1 MVELRQSGIE
11 LVLQTGHQKL
21 KEQSFLLIM
30 INSSHF
36 RRSVAVLLHFFLIL
50 VFSTPVWAVRV
61 KDVAALR
68 GARDNELIGFGIV
81 VGLDGT
87 GDSQESL
94 LSRKPIVNA
103 LERIGISLKSQ
114 DILGRSI
121 AAVWLTSTLP
131 PFAKS
136 GQRLDVTAATIGD
149 SVSLRGGI
157 LIMAPLRG
165 PDRLVY
171 ALAQGPIAGIPKGVS
186 RALALPEEE
195 LAKLPIGSRMV
206 ASVGHIIGGA
216 LVEKEISLNLNS
228 RARLFMNLHSPDFT
242 TAFRLAKLINQNL
255 GFRSARAQDAGTV
268 EVSVPDSYLGN
279 TVELVSFIENLE
291 ISPDHTAKVVLDE
304 RSGTVVMGGNVRISP
319 IAISQNGLNIQVK
332 LPTTQQ
338 QSEQGTLTEGEILDA
353 SVFMLKGGADLKD
366 IVNGFNKIGA
376 SSRDLIEV
384 LKAVKTAGALH
395 AELVIR

>member
-1 MVELRQSGIE
+1 MTMKNQLPFLRLGTA
-11 LVLQTGHQKL
+11 LLYF
-21 KEQSFLLIM
+21 FLL
-30 INSSHF
+30 
-36 RRSVAVLLHFFLIL
+36 AVLT
-50 VFSTPVWAVRV
+50 TPAWGVRV
-61 KDVAALR
+61 KDIAALR

-94 LSRKPIVNA
+94 LTRKPIVNA
-103 LERIGISLKSQ
+103 LERIGISLNSQ

-121 AAVWLTSTLP
+121 AAVWLTATLP

-136 GQRLDVTAATIGD
+136 GQRLDITAATIGD
-149 SVSLRGGI
+149 AVSLRGGV

-171 ALAQGPIAGIPKGVS
+171 ALGQGPIAGIPKGVS
-186 RALALPEEE
+186 RADALPAEE
-195 LAKLPIGSRMV
+195 LANLPIGSRMV
-206 ASVGHIIGGA
+206 ASVGHVHGGA
-216 LVEKEISLNLNS
+216 IVEREISLNLNS
-228 RARLFMNLHSPDFT
+228 RARLYMNLHSPDFT
-242 TAFRLAKLINQNL
+242 TAFRLAKLINHNL
-255 GFRSARAQDAGTV
+255 GIRSARAQDAGTV

-291 ISPDHTAKVVLDE
+291 ITPDHTAKVVLDE
-304 RSGTVVMGGNVRISP
+304 RSGTVVMGGSVRISP

-332 LPTTQQ
+332 LPTLNVEGTQG
-338 QSEQGTLTEGEILDA
+338 ELTEGRILA
-353 SVFMLKGGADLKD
+353 SSVFMLKGGTDLKEVVD
-366 IVNGFNKIGA
+366 GFNKIGA
-376 SSRDLIEV
+376 SSKDLIEV